1 MELVMKYSIFLVL
14 LVTLLGCEGN
24 IPDDLVL
31 GGYIKQIRNSQTN
44 TYQNLDFNIVYDDDN
59 RVYAINDTV
68 YTYGSN
74 NKVSS
79 SRFTFSQETAGY
91 KYEKDIQKSYK
102 WDVKGRI
109 LEIYVERYIEKA
121 ISPDGGFL
129 ESNPSGY
136 TEAYFSYTGD
146 NSLPDSIS
154 LGKGLKAIKVFKHSK
169 GNISQEEQMGEYIN
183 FSTSKIKSYTTQR
196 LEYIYDP
203 SIKNHLYPLFT
214 KMGVLPRGLGYIT
227 SVNSPKSLL
236 TSDYVYMDNPNGG
249 DGSITQLI
257 TYSENII
264 YNIAQNGYPNRIVKN
279 IEFNK
284 DNNVISTGK
293 QVINLYY

>member
-1 MELVMKYSIFLVL
+1 MKYSIFLVL
-14 LVTLLGCEGN
+14 LVALLGCEGN

-31 GGYIKQIRNSQTN
+31 EGYVKQIRNSQTN
-44 TYQNLDFNIVYDDDN
+44 IYQNLDFNIVYDDDD

-79 SRFTFSQETAGY
+79 SRFTFSKETAGY

-102 WDVKGRI
+102 WDVKKRI
-109 LEIYVERYIEKA
+109 LEIYVERYLEKV
-121 ISPDGGFL
+121 ISPDGGVL

-146 NSLPDSIS
+146 NNLPDSIS
-154 LGKGLKAIKVFKHSK
+154 LGQGLKAIKVFKHSK
-169 GNISQEEQMGEYIN
+169 GNISQEEQIGEYIN
-183 FSTSKIKSYTTQR
+183 TVGGNIKLQTYIAQR
-196 LEYIYDP
+196 VEYLYDT

-214 KMGVLPRGLGYIT
+214 KMGVLPKGLGYV
-227 SVNSPKSLL
+227 SSLSAPKSILSTNFL
-236 TSDYVYMDNPNGG
+236 YLNSSPGVGG
-249 DGSITQLI
+249 AVTPMGSF
-257 TYSENII
+257 SENFS
-264 YNIAQNGYPNRIVKN
+264 YSIAKNGYPNRIVKN
-279 IEFNK
+279 IGFNK
-284 DNNVISTGK
+284 DNNVISTEQ